1 MLAFFA
7 ENSAWAIV
15 LALLVGL
22 LVGSFLNVVIL
33 RLPVRLD
40 WQWRQEAREVLGL
53 PDVYEPKPAGLAIER
68 SASPSCGHTLSA
80 WENIPLLSFVLL
92 RGKCSACKT
101 AISWQYPLVELITG
115 ILFAVCIWRFG
126 FSLQGGLA
134 CLFTA
139 GLVALSGID
148 LRTTLLPDQITQPL
162 LWLGLLISIVT
173 VFVDPVSALLGAAF
187 GYLSLWS
194 VTKLFKLIT
203 GKEGMGAGDFK
214 LLAVLGAWC
223 GVNAILP
230 IVFISSLVGAII
242 GGIWLATAGKHKDTQ
257 IPFGQYLAIAG
268 WIQFISGTDFFALYM
283 RWATGG

>member
-7 ENSAWAIV
+7 ENSAWAIA
-15 LALLVGL
+15 LALMLGL

-40 WQWRQEAREVLGL
+40 WAWRQEAREVLGL
-53 PDVYEPKPAGLAIER
+53 PDVYEPKPAGLAVER
-68 SASPSCGHTLSA
+68 SACPRCGHTLSA
-80 WENIPLLSFVLL
+80 WENVPLLSFMLL

-101 AISWQYPLVELITG
+101 SISWQYPLVELITG
-115 ILFAVCIWRFG
+115 VLFAVCIWRFG

-134 CLFTA
+134 CVFTA
-139 GLVALSGID
+139 ALVALSGID

-162 LWLGLLISIVT
+162 LWLGLLISLIT
-173 VFVDPVSALLGAAF
+173 VFVDSTSALLGAAF

-203 GKEGMGAGDFK
+203 GKDGMGAGDFK

-268 WIQFISGTDFFALYM
+268 WIQFISGTDFIALYM

>member
-7 ENSAWAIV
+7 ENSLAAIA
-15 LALLVGL
+15 LAFFIGL

-40 WQWRQEAREVLGL
+40 WEWRQEARNVLSL
-53 PDVYEPKPAGLAIER
+53 PEVYEPKPAGLAIER
-68 SASPSCGHTLSA
+68 SACPSCQHPLSA
-80 WENIPLLSFVLL
+80 WENIPLLSFALL
-92 RGKCSACKT
+92 RGRCRACKT
-101 AISWQYPLVELITG
+101 AISWQYPLVELITAV
-115 ILFAVCIWRFG
+115 LFAVCIWRFG
-126 FSLQGGLA
+126 FSVQGGLA
-134 CLFTA
+134 CVFTA

-162 LWLGLLISIVT
+162 LWLGLLISLVT
-173 VFVDPVSALLGAAF
+173 VFVDPVSALLGAAL
-187 GYLSLWS
+187 GYLSLW
-194 VTKLFKLIT
+194 VITKLFYLLT
-203 GKEGMGAGDFK
+203 RKEGMGAGDFK

-223 GVNAILP
+223 GVKALLP

-268 WIQFISGTDFFALYM
+268 WIQFISGTDFIALYM

>member
-7 ENSAWAIV
+7 ENSGWAIA
-15 LALLVGL
+15 LALMVGL

-40 WQWRQEAREVLGL
+40 WEWRQEAREVLGL

-68 SASPSCGHTLSA
+68 SACPSCGHTLSA
-80 WENIPLLSFVLL
+80 WENIPLLSFMLL

-101 AISWQYPLVELITG
+101 SISWQYPLIELITG
-115 ILFAVCIWRFG
+115 VLFAVCIWRFG

-134 CLFTA
+134 CVFTA

-162 LWLGLLISIVT
+162 LWLGLLISLIT
-173 VFVDPVSALLGAAF
+173 VFVDPTSALLGAAF

-203 GKEGMGAGDFK
+203 GKDGMGAGDFK
-214 LLAVLGAWC
+214 LLAALGAWLGLSMVLPVVLGASVI
-223 GVNAILP
+223 GAV
-230 IVFISSLVGAII
+230 VGI
-242 GGIWLATAGKHKDTQ
+242 GMKLASTLREGRYV
-257 IPFGQYLAIAG
+257 PFGPFLAGSGLAVLFIGAPTIFDWLG
-268 WIQFISGTDFFALYM
+268 WA
-283 RWATGG
+283 

>member
-1 MLAFFA
+1 MLAFIT
-7 ENSAWAIV
+7 ENSMWAIAF
-15 LALLVGL
+15 ALLVGL

-40 WQWRQEAREVLGL
+40 WAWRQEAREVLGL
-53 PDVYEPKPAGLAIER
+53 PDVYEPKPSGLVVER
-68 SASPSCGHTLSA
+68 SACPSCGHQLSV
-80 WENIPLLSFVLL
+80 WENIPLLSFVFL

-101 AISWQYPLVELITG
+101 GISWQYPLVELITG

-126 FSLQGGLA
+126 FSIQGGLA

-139 GLVALSGID
+139 GLIALSGID

-162 LWLGLLISIVT
+162 LWLGLLISIIT

-194 VTKLFKLIT
+194 VTRLFKLLT
-203 GKEGMGAGDFK
+203 GKDGMGAGDFK

-223 GVNAILP
+223 GVKAILP
-230 IVFISSLVGAII
+230 IIFISSLVGAII

>member
-7 ENSAWAIV
+7 QNTSLAIA
-15 LALLVGL
+15 LAGLLGL

-33 RLPVRLD
+33 RLPPRLD
-40 WQWRQEAREVLGL
+40 WSWRQEAREILGI

-68 SASPSCGHTLSA
+68 SACPSCQHPLSA
-80 WENIPLLSFVLL
+80 WENIPLISFVVL
-92 RGKCSACKT
+92 RGKCSACKSS
-101 AISWQYPLVELITG
+101 ISWQYPLVELITAV
-115 ILFAVCIWRFG
+115 LFAVCIWRFG

-134 CLFTA
+134 CVLTA
-139 GLVALSGID
+139 GLIALSGID

-162 LWLGLLISIVT
+162 LWLGLLISLIT
-173 VFVDPVSALLGAAF
+173 VFVDPVSAILGAAA
-187 GYLSLWS
+187 GYLSLWI
-194 VTKLFKLIT
+194 VTKLFYLLTRKQ
-203 GKEGMGAGDFK
+203 GMGAGDFK

-223 GVNAILP
+223 GVKAIFP

-242 GGIWLATAGKHKDTQ
+242 GSIWLATAGKHKDTQ

-268 WIQFISGTDFFALYM
+268 WIQFISGTDFIALYM

>member
-7 ENSAWAIV
+7 ENSAWAIA
-15 LALLVGL
+15 LALFVGL

-40 WQWRQEAREVLGL
+40 WAWRQEAREVLGL
-53 PDVYEPKPAGLAIER
+53 PEVYEPKPGGLAIER
-68 SASPSCGHTLSA
+68 SACPGCGHQLNA
-80 WENIPLLSFVLL
+80 WENVPLLSFVFL
-92 RGKCSACKT
+92 RGKCSACKS

-115 ILFAVCIWRFG
+115 VLFAVCIWRFG

-139 GLVALSGID
+139 GLIALSGID
-148 LRTTLLPDQITQPL
+148 LRTTLLPDQITQPM
-162 LWLGLLISIVT
+162 LWLGLLISLIT

-187 GYLSLWS
+187 GYVSLWS
-194 VTKLFKLIT
+194 VTRLFKLLT
-203 GKEGMGAGDFK
+203 GKDGMGAGDFK

>member
-7 ENSAWAIV
+7 ENSGWAIA
-15 LALLVGL
+15 LALIVGL

-40 WQWRQEAREVLGL
+40 WAWRQEAREVLGM
-53 PDVYEPKPAGLAIER
+53 PDVYEPKPAGLAVER
-68 SASPSCGHTLSA
+68 SACPSCGHQLKA
-80 WENIPLLSFVLL
+80 WENVPVLSFLLL

-115 ILFAVCIWRFG
+115 VLFAVCIWRFG

-134 CLFTA
+134 CVFTA
-139 GLVALSGID
+139 GLIALSGID

-162 LWLGLLISIVT
+162 LWLGLLISLIT

-187 GYLSLWS
+187 GYLCLWT
-194 VTKLFKLIT
+194 VTKLFYLLT
-203 GKEGMGAGDFK
+203 RKEGMGAGDFK

-268 WIQFISGTDFFALYM
+268 WIQFISGTDFIALYM